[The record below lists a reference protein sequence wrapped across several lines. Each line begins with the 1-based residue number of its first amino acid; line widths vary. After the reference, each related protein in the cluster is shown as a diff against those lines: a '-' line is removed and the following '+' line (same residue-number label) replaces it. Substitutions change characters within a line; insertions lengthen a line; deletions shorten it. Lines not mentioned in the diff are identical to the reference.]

1 MAAIGVH
8 FGCTCACV
16 AVFKDGRA
24 DVIANDSGDRV
35 TPAVVAYREREQIVG
50 LAAKQGRIRNA
61 SNTVVKVKQILGRS
75 YDDPQAQKHITESKC
90 SVIDKDQKPRYE
102 IDTGEDTKLV
112 PPEEVAK
119 LIFSKMKETAQS
131 ALGSDVNDAV
141 ITVPFEFGEKQKNAL
156 RQAAMAAGFNVLRL
170 IHEPSA
176 ALLAYG
182 IGQESPTGKRTYKQD
197 VRGNPRA
204 MMKLMNSAD
213 AAKHTLST
221 LGSSNCFVDSLY
233 DGMDFDCNVS
243 RARFELVCSLLF
255 NKSIQPIKN
264 LLDQVG
270 LSAND
275 INRLMNSADA
285 AKHTLSTLGSSNCFV
300 DSLHDGMDFDCNV
313 SRARFELV
321 CSLLFNKSIQPIK
334 NLLDQVGLSAN
345 DINRVVLCG
354 GSARIPKLQQMI
366 RDLFPDVELLNS
378 IPTDEVI
385 PIGAAI
391 EAGILVGKDSS
402 LLDEESF
409 AVECCA
415 KDILVKEAD
424 DSGADVYT
432 VLLPS
437 GTPLPARR
445 HHTLQ
450 SPGNVSSV
458 CVELYQSIGKNC
470 ATEANKVAQIVL
482 KDLEKTE
489 EETHD
494 IITVL
499 TMKRDG
505 SLHAT
510 CTDQG
515 TGKSEAITIE
525 VAS

>member
-221 LGSSNCFVDSLY
+221 LGSSNCFVDSL
-233 DGMDFDCNVS
+233 
-243 RARFELVCSLLF
+243 
-255 NKSIQPIKN
+255 
-264 LLDQVG
+264 
-270 LSAND
+270 
-275 INRLMNSADA
+275 
-285 AKHTLSTLGSSNCFV
+285 
-300 DSLHDGMDFDCNV
+300 HDGMDFDCNV

-458 CVELYQSIGKNC
+458 CVWSCTSPLER
-470 ATEANKVAQIVL
+470 TVPL
-482 KDLEKTE
+482 KLIK
-489 EETHD
+489 
-494 IITVL
+494 
-499 TMKRDG
+499 
-505 SLHAT
+505 LHR
-510 CTDQG
+510 
-515 TGKSEAITIE
+515 
-525 VAS
+525 

>member
-16 AVFKDGRA
+16 AIFKDGRA

-35 TPAVVAYREREQIVG
+35 TPAVIAYREREQIVG

-75 YDDPQAQKHITESKC
+75 YDDPQAQKHIAESKC
-90 SVIDKDQKPRYE
+90 SVIDRDQKPRYE

-119 LIFSKMKETAQS
+119 LIFSKMKKQPFGLGARVSFLCAGNPQMFLPAVGIQFILFVVEHTLLNGTIRKVQNLETAQS

-221 LGSSNCFVDSLY
+221 LGSSNCFVDSL
-233 DGMDFDCNVS
+233 
-243 RARFELVCSLLF
+243 
-255 NKSIQPIKN
+255 
-264 LLDQVG
+264 
-270 LSAND
+270 
-275 INRLMNSADA
+275 
-285 AKHTLSTLGSSNCFV
+285 
-300 DSLHDGMDFDCNV
+300 HDGMDFDCNV

-345 DINRVVLCG
+345 DINKVVLCG

-366 RDLFPDVELLNS
+366 RDLFPDVELLNT

-432 VLLPS
+432 ILLPS

-450 SPGNVSSV
+450 SPGIVSSV
-458 CVELYQSIGKNC
+458 CFELYQSIGKNC

-482 KDLEKTE
+482 KDLEKI
-489 EETHD
+489 EETRD

-505 SLHAT
+505 SLHVT
-510 CTDQG
+510 CTEQG

>member
-131 ALGSDVNDAV
+131 ALGSDVTDAV

-182 IGQESPTGKRTYKQD
+182 IGQESPTGKSYVLVYKLGGTSLSVTVMEVNSGMYRVLATQTDDSIGGECFTEALAQHLASEFQRTYKQD

-204 MMKLMNSAD
+204 MMK
-213 AAKHTLST
+213 
-221 LGSSNCFVDSLY
+221 
-233 DGMDFDCNVS
+233 
-243 RARFELVCSLLF
+243 
-255 NKSIQPIKN
+255 
-264 LLDQVG
+264 
-270 LSAND
+270 
-275 INRLMNSADA
+275 LMNSADA

-458 CVELYQSIGKNC
+458 CFELYQSIGKNC
-470 ATEANKVAQIVL
+470 ASQANKFAQIVL
-482 KDLEKTE
+482 EDLEKI
-489 EETHD
+489 EETTRD

-505 SLHAT
+505 SLHVT